1 MIPEFIKRVVKY
13 LQRKG
18 TGILR
23 INVFVARKTTAL
35 NQMNPG
41 EGFRLKII
49 NEQVWPDIQKI
60 RGKKKVRQL
69 KEIYKKGAYGL
80 CFYLDSELAAY
91 GWIGVNKQKYAQKI
105 FGIFSIP
112 SNSAHI
118 FDCYTVEKFRGQNLY
133 PSIIFNL
140 VKLGRDKGVDDVYID
155 AVTDNVAAQKG
166 IGKVGF
172 EPVTMQTKIMILNKI
187 LFEYDRKR

>member
-49 NEQVWPDIQKI
+49 NEQV
-60 RGKKKVRQL
+60 
-69 KEIYKKGAYGL
+69 
-80 CFYLDSELAAY
+80 
-91 GWIGVNKQKYAQKI
+91 
-105 FGIFSIP
+105 
-112 SNSAHI
+112 
-118 FDCYTVEKFRGQNLY
+118 
-133 PSIIFNL
+133 
-140 VKLGRDKGVDDVYID
+140 
-155 AVTDNVAAQKG
+155 
-166 IGKVGF
+166 
-172 EPVTMQTKIMILNKI
+172 
-187 LFEYDRKR
+187 